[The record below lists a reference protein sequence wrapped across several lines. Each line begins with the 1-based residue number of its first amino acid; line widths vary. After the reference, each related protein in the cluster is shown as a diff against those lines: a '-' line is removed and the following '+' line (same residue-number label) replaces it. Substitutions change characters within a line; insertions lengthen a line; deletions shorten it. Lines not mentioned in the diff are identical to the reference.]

1 MKKAILYRMVTDKHI
16 CPYGIRTKELLKSE
30 GYEVE
35 DKHLTSRE
43 QTDEFKAEH
52 DVKTTP
58 QTFIE
63 GKRIGGYED
72 VCRFLG
78 KEVKDRSKKTYRPV
92 LALFAVAAV
101 LALVTKFEAVF
112 AFDGYTLFM
121 TFVGYAMV
129 LLAAQKLQDVFAFA
143 NSFMTYDL
151 LALRQPKYA
160 NLYPY
165 LEAFVGIGMLAALPI
180 FIIAPVSIVIGTI
193 GAVSVIKAVYIDRRE
208 LSCACVGGNSNVPLG
223 FVSLTENV
231 VMVLAGV
238 LMFSHWF

>member
-1 MKKAILYRMVTDKHI
+1 MKTATLYRMVSKKHI
-16 CPYGIRTKELLKSE
+16 CPFGIRTKELLESE

-35 DKHLTSRE
+35 DNHLSNRE
-43 QTDEFKAEH
+43 QTDEFKAKH

-58 QTFIE
+58 QTFID
-63 GKRIGGYED
+63 GNRIGGYED

-101 LALVTKFEAVF
+101 LTLVTKFDALLTLD
-112 AFDGYTLFM
+112 AYTLFM

-151 LALRQPKYA
+151 LALKQPKYA
-160 NLYPY
+160 NVYPY
-165 LEAFVGIGMLAALPI
+165 LEAFVGLGMLASLPI
-180 FIIAPVSIVIGTI
+180 FIIAPVSIVIGSI

-208 LSCACVGGNSNVPLG
+208 LSCACVGGKSNVPLG
-223 FVSLTENV
+223 FVSLTENI

-238 LMFSHWF
+238 LMFGYWF